1 MADGMDGGWRWRS
14 KQRVKDKDR
23 RSHSRRFCSF
33 TPTIMSN
40 IGRQADIHLWKS
52 LYTCMSSVSPSRIQG
67 GRTMDRR
74 MNREFPPPF
83 LIFGCVLI
91 VDLCWWWMMMINDHP
106 SLTLATSHRH
116 SNQWI
121 LSMLNMILCTT
132 ETPNIQSQPWS
143 SELSGWF
150 FLGISYCRRN
160 VLYWYQ
166 LPGCQHEICP
176 LEFCSAVQVTI
187 D

>member
-1 MADGMDGGWRWRS
+1 MEDGGWHGWRMEMEIKAKSQRQRS
-14 KQRVKDKDR
+14 KIAFK
-23 RSHSRRFCSF
+23 RFCSF

-91 VDLCWWWMMMINDHP
+91 CVDGGWWWSMITHHSHLRHP
-106 SLTLATSHRH
+106 TDIQINEYYQCLIWYYALPKLQIF
-116 SNQWI
+116 N
-121 LSMLNMILCTT
+121 LNHDPRNCRGDSFSVFHTVGGMFCTGT
-132 ETPNIQSQPWS
+132 N
-143 SELSGWF
+143 
-150 FLGISYCRRN
+150 Y
-160 VLYWYQ
+160 
-166 LPGCQHEICP
+166 PGVNTK
-176 LEFCSAVQVTI
+176 SAH
-187 D
+187 